1 MNQITLVIP
10 AKNEPNAFPIILNE
24 IKKKKL
30 NFKPIVVLHKSD
42 KSTIRSAKMFD
53 CKIVF
58 QSKKGYGNAI
68 IEGLKKSKYKYS
80 CIFYELKSTV

>member
-1 MNQITLVIP
+1 M
-10 AKNEPNAFPIILNE
+10 
-24 IKKKKL
+24 
-30 NFKPIVVLHKSD
+30 LHKSD

-68 IEGLKKSKYKYS
+68 IEGLKLKSKYS
-80 CIFYELKSTV
+80 CIFYADGSDPKFIKPCLIN